1 MPRSVVEAGHRHTA
15 PCSGES
21 RTFHFESRWNV
32 DGDLERVWGAIS
44 DVVEWPD
51 WWPGIRVL
59 ALDGCGAGDVVG
71 NRVSLAAHSPVG
83 VRLLFD
89 VELTAVQRRH
99 RMEFSATGDLRGHG
113 SWTFSGAGGSTGMEI
128 VWCVVSHRLPV
139 RLLRP
144 VATWAHDRLM
154 ARGEAG
160 LQERL
165 AR

>member
-1 MPRSVVEAGHRHTA
+1 MPRSVSEPGHRHTA
-15 PCSGES
+15 PRSGES
-21 RTFHFESRWNV
+21 RVFHFESRWNV
-32 DGDLERVWGAIS
+32 DGDRERVWEAIS
-44 DVVEWPD
+44 DIVDWPE

-59 ALDGCGAGDVVG
+59 ALEGWGASDVVG
-71 NRVSLAAHSPVG
+71 NRVSLAARSPGG
-83 VRLLFD
+83 VRLRFD
-89 VELTAVQRRH
+89 VELTAVRRHH

-113 SWTFSGAGGSTGMEI
+113 SWTFLGAGGNTRMEI
-128 VWCVVSHRLPV
+128 IWCVVSNRPPV

-144 VATWAHDRLM
+144 VATWAHARLM